1 MCGAVRGMQEVS
13 YLIVKP
19 WSKLKGKIIRLE
31 EMKTL
36 KIIRIVGGVVFASA
50 AVYFFIEKE
59 YTEAAIQIALFL
71 FLSLIPLVF
80 NKENE

>member
-1 MCGAVRGMQEVS
+1 MN
-13 YLIVKP
+13 
-19 WSKLKGKIIRLE
+19 
-31 EMKTL
+31 TL

-59 YTEAAIQIALFL
+59 YTEAAIQTALFL
-71 FLSLIPLVF
+71 FLSMIPLVS